1 MDLDTRL
8 QNVAVVGAA
17 GKMGS
22 GIALLLALELGY
34 RALESPDRTFILNL
48 IDMNDAGLQALVR
61 YLRDQAA
68 KDGERQINRLRS
80 LFKDRA
86 DLVDNQD
93 MVQEFVFEVL
103 LRVRTGRTMDLARE
117 SLLVFE
123 AAFETEE
130 VKHAIY
136 KDLAQRCRPE
146 AFFLSNTSSIPLQGL
161 AQACAIPG
169 RLIGYHFYNPPAVQK
184 LVEVI
189 QPRDCDPELARI
201 AFDLAGLLRKRTVPS
216 ADVAGF
222 IGNGHFIRDGLY
234 AIRQV
239 ERLASKHGFV
249 PALFMV
255 DRVSRDFLLRPMGIF
270 QLLDYVGI
278 DVFQL
283 ITGVMTRYLGEDL
296 HSGLLDRYLALGVK
310 GGQGPG
316 GVARPGFLDYRKG
329 RPTAVFDPD
338 TKTYLDLDGPWAKA
352 AADWLGPLPGAL
364 SWKALQKDPDAGAK
378 LAAWFQAIQGMDTLG
393 AAMARSH
400 LRASR
405 ETGINLVR
413 QGVAAS
419 PEDVNEVLKL
429 GFFHL
434 YGPINDYAQG
444 ERP

>member
-1 MDLDTRL
+1 LNTRL
-8 QNVAVVGAA
+8 RQVAVVGAA

-22 GIALLLALELGY
+22 GIALLLALEQGY
-34 RALESPDRTFILNL
+34 RALERPDQTFILNL
-48 IDMNDAGLQALVR
+48 IDMNDSGLQALVR

-103 LRVRTGRTMDLARE
+103 LRVRTGRTLDLARE

-146 AFFLSNTSSIPLQGL
+146 AFFLSNTSSIPLQAL
-161 AQACAIPG
+161 AEACAIQG

-189 QPRDCDPELARI
+189 QPRDCDPELARL
-201 AFDLAGLLRKRTVPS
+201 AFELAGLLRKRTVPAS
-216 ADVAGF
+216 DVAGF

-239 ERLASKHGFV
+239 ERLSREHGFV
-249 PALFMV
+249 PALYMV

-296 HSGLLDRYLALGVK
+296 RSSLLERYLALGVK

-329 RPTAVFDPD
+329 RPAAVFDPE
-338 TKTYLDLDGPWAKA
+338 TKAYLDLDAPWARA
-352 AADWLGPLPGAL
+352 AADLLGPLPEPAL
-364 SWKALQKDPDAGAK
+364 TWKGLQKDPEAGAK
-378 LAAWFQAIQGMDTLG
+378 LAAWFRAIQGMDTLG
-393 AAMARSH
+393 AAMARDH

-405 ETGINLVR
+405 ETGLNLVR
-413 QGVAAS
+413 QGVAAG

>member
-1 MDLDTRL
+1 
-8 QNVAVVGAA
+8 
-17 GKMGS
+17 
-22 GIALLLALELGY
+22 
-34 RALESPDRTFILNL
+34 
-48 IDMNDAGLQALVR
+48 
-61 YLRDQAA
+61 
-68 KDGERQINRLRS
+68 
-80 LFKDRA
+80 
-86 DLVDNQD
+86 
-93 MVQEFVFEVL
+93 
-103 LRVRTGRTMDLARE
+103 MDLARE